1 METQLSAF
9 VVVTAT
15 RFKGSFGSKYESNL
29 KTGIVKHSPL
39 HSFYFKVE
47 FSVSWLSP
55 QLGHRLEDVQV
66 HKTGREENHQQ
77 NAAHLCAHLQLRISV
92 LQVNWPNRRPSSEH
106 NTHRTRH
113 TKHTAVMLNFLC
125 ARSDCF
131 ISFCFVF
138 NNFKGPI
145 CRIFFPSTDI
155 KGQTVSASGL
165 KL

>member
-9 VVVTAT
+9 VVVTVT
-15 RFKGSFGSKYESNL
+15 RFNGSFGSKYESNL
-29 KTGIVKHSPL
+29 KTRIVTRSPL
-39 HSFYFKVE
+39 YSFRFKVE
-47 FSVSWLSP
+47 FSVSWPEP
-55 QLGHRLEDVQV
+55 QPGHQLEDVQV
-66 HKTGREENHQQ
+66 HKTSRGENHQR
-77 NAAHLCAHLQLRISV
+77 NAALLCAHLQLRISV
-92 LQVNWPNRRPSSEH
+92 LQVNWPNRLTSSEH
-106 NTHRTRH
+106 NTHRARH
-113 TKHTAVMLNFLC
+113 TEHTAVMLNFLC

-155 KGQTVSASGL
+155 KGQTVSVSGL